1 VKLYRVLTYTRM
13 NYMTVNV
20 NLALT

>member
-1 VKLYRVLTYTRM
+1 VKLYTVLTYTRM

-20 NLALT
+20 NLVLT